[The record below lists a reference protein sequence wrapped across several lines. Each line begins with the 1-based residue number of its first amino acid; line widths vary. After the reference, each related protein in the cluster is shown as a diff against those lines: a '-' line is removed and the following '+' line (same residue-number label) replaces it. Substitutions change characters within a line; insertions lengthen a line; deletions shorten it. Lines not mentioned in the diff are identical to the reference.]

1 MFGDKLFRCYYGQRE
16 GIPKKPAPDGAF
28 HIAKE
33 IDVAPEQCLYIGD
46 TNTDMKPGATAGM
59 DTAGAL

>member
-1 MFGDKLFRCYYGQRE
+1 MDNAKKF
-16 GIPKKPAPDGAF
+16 PKACAGWAF